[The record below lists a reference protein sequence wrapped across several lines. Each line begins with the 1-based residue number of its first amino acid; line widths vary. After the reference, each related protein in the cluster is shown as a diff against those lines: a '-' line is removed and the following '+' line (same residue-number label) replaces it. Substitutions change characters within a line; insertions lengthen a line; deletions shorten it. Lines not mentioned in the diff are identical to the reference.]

1 MTEYEIDRENAR
13 RSMKTLED
21 IFSSKEQKE
30 LLEKYEDALFRQF
43 QAEMEI
49 KSIKQSLLDTL
60 PIKRGVWFKY
70 GEHGGVIINTMLDND
85 LETVY
90 IRYNAKG
97 GEEGYREYDDWI
109 EINLIAD
116 LDKIQIIP
124 QQ

>member
-1 MTEYEIDRENAR
+1 
-13 RSMKTLED
+13 MKTLEEV
-21 IFSSKEQKE
+21 FSIKEQKE
-30 LLEKYEDALFRQF
+30 LLNKYEDALFRQF

-70 GEHGGVIINTMLDND
+70 GEHSGVIINTMLDND

-97 GEEGYREYDDWI
+97 CGEGYREYDDWF
-109 EINLIAD
+109 EINLISD
-116 LDKIQIIP
+116 LEKIQIIP
-124 QQ
+124 NNE

>member
-1 MTEYEIDRENAR
+1 
-13 RSMKTLED
+13 MKTLEE

-30 LLEKYEDALFRQF
+30 LLDKYEDALFRQF
-43 QAEMEI
+43 QAEMEV

-70 GEHGGVIINTMLDND
+70 GKHSGVIVNTMLDND
-85 LETVY
+85 LETMY
-90 IRYNAKG
+90 IRCNPK
-97 GEEGYREYDDWI
+97 EFEDKYRESDDWF

-116 LDKIQIIP
+116 LEKIQIIP

>member
-1 MTEYEIDRENAR
+1 
-13 RSMKTLED
+13 MKTLED

-43 QAEMEI
+43 QAEMEV
-49 KSIKQSLLDTL
+49 KSIKQALLDTL

-70 GEHGGVIINTMLDND
+70 GRHSGVIKRSVIYND
-85 LETVY
+85 LETVC
-90 IRYNAKG
+90 IRYNSKG
-97 GEEGYREYDDWI
+97 LELEDESGDDWM

>member
-1 MTEYEIDRENAR
+1 ME
-13 RSMKTLED
+13 TLEEV
-21 IFSSKEQKE
+21 FSSKEQKE
-30 LLEKYEDALFRQF
+30 LLDKYVDARFRQY
-43 QAEMEI
+43 QADVEI
-49 KSIKQSLLDTL
+49 KCLRQSLLETL

-70 GEHGGVIINTMLDND
+70 GEHSGVIKNTMLDND

-97 GEEGYREYDDWI
+97 CEEGYREYDDWI

>member
-1 MTEYEIDRENAR
+1 
-13 RSMKTLED
+13 MKTLED

-43 QAEMEI
+43 QAEVEI
-49 KSIKQSLLDTL
+49 KSIKQALLETL

-70 GEHGGVIINTMLDND
+70 GEHSGVIKRSVIYND
-85 LETVY
+85 LETVC
-90 IRYNAKG
+90 IRYNSKG
-97 GEEGYREYDDWI
+97 LEDESGDDWF

-116 LDKIQIIP
+116 LEKIQIIP

>member
-1 MTEYEIDRENAR
+1 MTEYELDRVNAR
-13 RSMKTLED
+13 RSMKTLEEV
-21 IFSSKEQKE
+21 FSSKEQKE

-43 QAEMEI
+43 QAEMEV

-60 PIKRGVWFKY
+60 PIKRNVWFKY
-70 GEHGGVIINTMLDND
+70 GKHSGVIKNILMYND
-85 LETVY
+85 LETVCV
-90 IRYNAKG
+90 RYNSKG
-97 GEEGYREYDDWI
+97 LEDESVDDWF

>member
-1 MTEYEIDRENAR
+1 
-13 RSMKTLED
+13 MKTLVD

-43 QAEMEI
+43 QAEMEA

-70 GEHGGVIINTMLDND
+70 RRHSGVIKNILMYND
-85 LETVY
+85 LETVC
-90 IRYNAKG
+90 IRYNSKG
-97 GEEGYREYDDWI
+97 LEDESGDDWL
-109 EINLIAD
+109 EINLISD
-116 LDKIQIIP
+116 LDKIQII